1 MTTKNTN
8 EEIIKSLKQTISILK
23 KKESSKK
30 KPQIKRPRPNIMLT
44 TGRLAEAIMFYR
56 GMAYSELAERIGEHP
71 MNFIKVLDGRRTLTD
86 ELAVKIGAALNVSP
100 LVLIQSRI
108 IEDVRKGKYDFVR
121 QN

>member
-1 MTTKNTN
+1 MKNELTN
-8 EEIIKSLKQTISILK
+8 EDIIKSLMQTISILR
-23 KKESSKK
+23 K
-30 KPQIKRPRPNIMLT
+30 KPQIKKARPNIMLT

-56 GMAYSELAERIGEHP
+56 GLSYTELAGMIGEHP

-108 IEDVRKGKYDFVR
+108 IEDVRSGKYDFVG
-121 QN
+121 QSKEG